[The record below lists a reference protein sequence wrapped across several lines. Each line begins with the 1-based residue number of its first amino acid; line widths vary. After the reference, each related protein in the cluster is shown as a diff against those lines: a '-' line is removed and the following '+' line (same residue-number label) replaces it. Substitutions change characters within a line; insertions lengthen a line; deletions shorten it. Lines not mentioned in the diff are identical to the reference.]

1 MVYKL
6 FDKIDKMFDEDVPCE
21 DILVQ
26 INVSKSALHKVGQ
39 VGLEGPG
46 LTIQK
51 RLPKENIKLSFGSLS
66 AYLSAELCSSQLC
79 CIKI

>member
-21 DILVQ
+21 DILIQ
-26 INVSKSALHKVGQ
+26 INASKSALHKVGL
-39 VGLEGPG
+39 GGPG